1 MGDYILNVL
10 NVGGDKNDNLDDG
23 ESKDETVD
31 F

>member
-10 NVGGDKNDNLDDG
+10 NVGGDNNDALADG